1 MVTSGRL
8 TCFTAAEELRVPKT
22 TTENLRAMTA
32 HASMCCR
39 LFDRQRSSKHFRKL
53 FVQCV
58 NGNIQRLY
66 SGATHKENAL
76 ELGDSTSSAANFA
89 SSVKARTKQ
98 WPTADSQRSGAS
110 YKDRALDMMPCNGT
124 LAEPEPSP
132 TLCTQNRACALSLSP
147 KTDLIYKHLL
157 TPVFYV
163 SPGLHYPACI
173 STYTSGRLTCF
184 TAAEEL
190 RVPKTTTE
198 NLRAMTAHASMCCR
212 LFDRQRSSKHFRK
225 LFVQCVNGNIQRLY
239 SGATHKE
246 NALELGDS
254 TSSAA
259 NFASSVK
266 ARTKQ
271 SLSDD
276 SILPFS
282 AFLTDNFGRRHSY
295 LRISLTEKC
304 NLRCQYCMPEEGVK
318 LTPRGQLLSTSEIVT
333 LARLFVQEGVE
344 KIRLTGGE
352 PLIRPDILDIIAE
365 LSKLEGLK
373 TIAVT
378 TNGMNL
384 ARLLPKLKDTGFH
397 KVMEGIE
404 KAIEMG
410 YNPVKVNCVV
420 MRGLNEDELLD
431 FVALTEKKPLDVR
444 FIEYMPFDGNKW
456 NFKKMTF
463 KVPGFI
469 GQVGFITSMSDH
481 FCGSCNRLRITA
493 DGNLKVCLFG
503 NTEVSLRDVLRSGAS
518 EEELL
523 QIVGAAVGRKKKQHA
538 GMFNIS
544 QMKNR
549 PMILIDTTSERHLSL
564 PKSQDK
570 TTSSPIV
577 SHFTND
583 TFLSPTAAP
592 HRRVLN
598 REVFFCLPDCT
609 ASTQAAHVCCLR
621 TLTSGG
627 TGVTSH
633 INTNT
638 RTNVR
643 SYINEGC
650 LRYAQASGHNALKS
664 HLLRPPG
671 TPTSCTLL
679 MNAKINLKQHNVRL
693 CHNQCSSQDPS
704 VKLRQSVSDQTQSGT
719 NVYNTELDEA
729 QLTHTDTQGRANMV
743 DVGGKVPTRRTATA
757 RATVILG
764 PTAFRCFG
772 ITSWLRVTPWP
783 WRSCL
788 ASWLPSRPQPSSRSA
803 TPSP

>member
-1 MVTSGRL
+1 ML
-8 TCFTAAEELRVPKT
+8 KT
-22 TTENLRAMTA
+22 TTANLRAMTA

-76 ELGDSTSSAANFA
+76 ELGDSTSS
-89 SSVKARTKQ
+89 
-98 WPTADSQRSGAS
+98 D
-110 YKDRALDMMPCNGT
+110 
-124 LAEPEPSP
+124 
-132 TLCTQNRACALSLSP
+132 
-147 KTDLIYKHLL
+147 
-157 TPVFYV
+157 
-163 SPGLHYPACI
+163 
-173 STYTSGRLTCF
+173 
-184 TAAEEL
+184 
-190 RVPKTTTE
+190 
-198 NLRAMTAHASMCCR
+198 
-212 LFDRQRSSKHFRK
+212 
-225 LFVQCVNGNIQRLY
+225 
-239 SGATHKE
+239 
-246 NALELGDS
+246 
-254 TSSAA
+254 A

-282 AFLTDNFGRRHSY
+282 AFLTDNFGRRHNY

-318 LTPRGQLLSTSEIVT
+318 LTPRGQLLSTSEILT

-365 LSKLEGLK
+365 LRKLEGLK
-373 TIAVT
+373 CIAVT

-384 ARLLPKLKDTGFH
+384 ARLLPKLKDTGLDLINISLDTLVPAKFEFIVRRKGFH
-397 KVMEGIE
+397 KVMEGID

-456 NFKKMTF
+456 NFKKMVSYQEMLDHIRQQWPNLERLETGHTETAKTF
-463 KVPGFI
+463 KVPGFK

-503 NTEVSLRDVLRSGAS
+503 NTEVSLRDVLRSGVP

-549 PMILIDTTSERHLSL
+549 PMILIDTTSEMRLSL

-570 TTSSPIV
+570 ATSSPIA
-577 SHFTND
+577 SHYTNA

-592 HRRVLN
+592 HRRVLS
-598 REVFFCLPDCT
+598 REGLLCLPDCT
-609 ASTQAAHVCCLR
+609 AATQAAHVCYLR

-627 TGVTSH
+627 YRCYVA
-633 INTNT
+633 
-638 RTNVR
+638 
-643 SYINEGC
+643 Y
-650 LRYAQASGHNALKS
+650 
-664 HLLRPPG
+664 
-671 TPTSCTLL
+671 
-679 MNAKINLKQHNVRL
+679 QH
-693 CHNQCSSQDPS
+693 
-704 VKLRQSVSDQTQSGT
+704 K
-719 NVYNTELDEA
+719 Y
-729 QLTHTDTQGRANMV
+729 THTCQQRH
-743 DVGGKVPTRRTATA
+743 
-757 RATVILG
+757 
-764 PTAFRCFG
+764 
-772 ITSWLRVTPWP
+772 
-783 WRSCL
+783 
-788 ASWLPSRPQPSSRSA
+788 
-803 TPSP
+803 

>member
-1 MVTSGRL
+1 MFYCSRG
-8 TCFTAAEELRVPKT
+8 AQSAEN
-22 TTENLRAMTA
+22 NLRAMTA

-58 NGNIQRLY
+58 NGN
-66 SGATHKENAL
+66 T
-76 ELGDSTSSAANFA
+76 
-89 SSVKARTKQ
+89 
-98 WPTADSQRSGAS
+98 
-110 YKDRALDMMPCNGT
+110 
-124 LAEPEPSP
+124 
-132 TLCTQNRACALSLSP
+132 
-147 KTDLIYKHLL
+147 
-157 TPVFYV
+157 
-163 SPGLHYPACI
+163 
-173 STYTSGRLTCF
+173 
-184 TAAEEL
+184 
-190 RVPKTTTE
+190 
-198 NLRAMTAHASMCCR
+198 
-212 LFDRQRSSKHFRK
+212 
-225 LFVQCVNGNIQRLY
+225 QRLY

-282 AFLTDNFGRRHSY
+282 AFLTDNFGRRHNY

-318 LTPRGQLLSTSEIVT
+318 LTPRGQLLSTSEILT

-365 LSKLEGLK
+365 LRKLEGLK

-384 ARLLPKLKDTGFH
+384 ARLLPKLKDTGLDLINISLDTLVPAKFEFIVRRKGFH
-397 KVMEGIE
+397 KVMEGID

-456 NFKKMTF
+456 NFKKMVSYQEMLDHIRQQWPNLERLETGHTETAKTF
-463 KVPGFI
+463 KVPGFK

-503 NTEVSLRDVLRSGAS
+503 NTEVSLRDVLRSGVS

-538 GMFNIS
+538 GMYNIS

-577 SHFTND
+577 SHYTND

-609 ASTQAAHVCCLR
+609 ASTQAAHLCCLR

-671 TPTSCTLL
+671 TPTCCTLL

-693 CHNQCSSQDPS
+693 CHNQCSSKDPS
-704 VKLRQSVSDQTQSGT
+704 VKLRQSVSDQTQSGI

-764 PTAFRCFG
+764 PTAFRLLRDNQLAKGDALAVAQLSG
-772 ITSWLRVTPWP
+772 IMASKHTSALIPLCHPLPLDHASVTFD
-783 WRSCL
+783 L
-788 ASWLPSRPQPSSRSA
+788 DEQQNAAVITA
-803 TPSP
+803 TCRTTGKTGVEMEALTAVSVAALTIYDMCKAVSHDIIITDVKLVSKTGGKRDFHRHP